1 MNTCTFV
8 GGLPRDAE
16 LKEFGE
22 NKVCNFSIG
31 SNVGFGENKKTLWIE
46 CGLWGK
52 RGEGLNDSLKKGQ
65 QVIVSGELQTRE
77 YVDKEGQTKTTL
89 YLNVQSLAF
98 GSAPKN
104 REGQPATNST
114 TSNDAFVD
122 DEIPF

>member
-16 LKEFGE
+16 LRAVGE

-31 SNVGFGENKKTLWIE
+31 SNVGFGENKKTIWIE
-46 CGLWGK
+46 CGVWGK
-52 RGEGLNDSLKKGQ
+52 RGEALNDNLKKGQ
-65 QVIVSGELQTRE
+65 QVVVSGELQTKE
-77 YVDKEGQTKTTL
+77 YQDKEGQTKTSL
-89 YLNVQSLAF
+89 SLNVQSLAF

-104 REGQPATNST
+104 ADATL
-114 TSNDAFVD
+114 D

>member
-16 LKEFGE
+16 LRAVGE

-31 SNVGFGENKKTLWIE
+31 SNVGFGENKKTIWIE
-46 CGLWGK
+46 CGVWGK
-52 RGEGLNDSLKKGQ
+52 RGEALNDNLKKGQ
-65 QVIVSGELQTRE
+65 QVVVSGELQTKE
-77 YVDKEGQTKTTL
+77 YQDKEGQTKTT
-89 YLNVQSLAF
+89 F

-104 REGQPATNST
+104 GNAAPNT
-114 TSNDAFVD
+114 DDPLD